1 MKKNS
6 MNKQKSFL
14 KLNIGA
20 GSNFKE
26 KNTGKMKPVKGLKVA
41 PVKAMAALMFGIATE
56 RR

>member
-1 MKKNS
+1 